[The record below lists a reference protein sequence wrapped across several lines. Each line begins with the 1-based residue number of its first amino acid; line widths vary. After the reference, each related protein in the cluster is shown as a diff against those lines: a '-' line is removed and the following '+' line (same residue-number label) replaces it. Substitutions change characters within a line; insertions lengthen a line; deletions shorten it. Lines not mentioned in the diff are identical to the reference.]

1 MTAFASINFPCPDCG
16 ARFALTPQ
24 VAARKIQCPCGR
36 VFMAP
41 PMPQLSPDPEPYDID
56 TKHVETMPPS
66 SSSGAAVGPGS
77 TLRDLYPHRRIA
89 SVATDDLETEF
100 SLARDRVIPI
110 VLLLAGLAMR
120 VAEMPFDRTLEHAN
134 LAEGLA
140 LMAFQIVLAVALMLA
155 GVLVASKILAT
166 NFGPAGTVVLKLIGM
181 SIFAWAAG
189 AAVVILLQYNIR
201 AFVMAIHLI
210 FIIYAVTFWTLFHLD
225 VQEAVLTVAIC
236 ALLQNAA
243 TLVIFSSGK

>member
-1 MTAFASINFPCPDCG
+1 
-16 ARFALTPQ
+16 
-24 VAARKIQCPCGR
+24 
-36 VFMAP
+36 
-41 PMPQLSPDPEPYDID
+41 
-56 TKHVETMPPS
+56 
-66 SSSGAAVGPGS
+66 VGSAS

-89 SVATDDLETEF
+89 SVTPDALETEF

-110 VLLLAGLAMR
+110 VLLLAGLALR
-120 VAEMPFDRTLEHAN
+120 VGEMPFDRTLEQAN

-140 LMAFQIVLAVALMLA
+140 VMAFQIVLAVALMLA

-166 NFGPAGTVVLKLIGM
+166 NFGPAGTAVLKLAGI

-201 AFVMAIHLI
+201 AFVMAIHVI
-210 FIIYAVTFWTLFHLD
+210 FIIYSVTFWTLFSLD
-225 VQEAVLTVAIC
+225 LQEAILTVAIC

>member
-16 ARFALTPQ
+16 ALFALTPQ

-41 PMPQLSPDPEPYDID
+41 PMPQLPPDPEPYAID
-56 TKHVETMPPS
+56 TKPVESVSPS
-66 SSSGAAVGPGS
+66 ASSGAAEGSGS
-77 TLRDLYPHRRIA
+77 TLRDLYPHRSIA
-89 SVATDDLETEF
+89 SLSTDDLEPEF

-110 VLLLAGLAMR
+110 VLLVAGLALR
-120 VAEMPFDRTLEHAN
+120 VGEMPFDRTLDHTN

-140 LMAFQIVLAVALMLA
+140 VMAFQIVLAVALMLA
-155 GVLVASKILAT
+155 GVLAASKILAT
-166 NFGPAGTVVLKLIGM
+166 NFGPVGTAALKLAGM
-181 SIFAWAAG
+181 SIFALAAG

-201 AFVMAIHLI
+201 AFIMAIHLI
-210 FIIYAVTFWTLFHLD
+210 FIIYAVTFWTLFSLD

>member
-41 PMPQLSPDPEPYDID
+41 PMPQLPPDPEPYNID
-56 TKHVETMPPS
+56 TGRNQTMPRS
-66 SSSGAAVGPGS
+66 ATSGTPGGSGS
-77 TLRDLYPHRRIA
+77 TLRDLYPHRGIA
-89 SVATDDLETEF
+89 SLTTDDRETEF
-100 SLARDRVIPI
+100 SFARDRVIPI
-110 VLLLAGLAMR
+110 VLLLAGLALR
-120 VAEMPFDRTLEHAN
+120 VGEMPFDRTLGHAN

-140 LMAFQIVLAVALMLA
+140 VMAFQIVLAVALMLA

-166 NFGPAGTVVLKLIGM
+166 NFGPVGTAVLKLAGM
-181 SIFAWAAG
+181 SIFAWAVG
-189 AAVVILLQYNIR
+189 AFVVIMLQYNVR
-201 AFVMAIHLI
+201 AFVIAIHVI
-210 FIIYAVTFWTLFHLD
+210 FIIYSVTFWTLFSLD
-225 VQEAVLTVAIC
+225 LQEAILTVAIC

>member
-1 MTAFASINFPCPDCG
+1 MTAFASNNFPCPDCG
-16 ARFALTPQ
+16 ALFALTPQ

-36 VFMAP
+36 VFTAP
-41 PMPQLSPDPEPYDID
+41 PMPQLPPDPEPYA
-56 TKHVETMPPS
+56 VETGRIES
-66 SSSGAAVGPGS
+66 VSQSASSGAAQRSRS
-77 TLRDLYPHRRIA
+77 TLADLYPHRRIT
-89 SVATDDLETEF
+89 SLTTGDVETEF

-110 VLLLAGLAMR
+110 VLLLAGLALR
-120 VAEMPFDRTLEHAN
+120 IGEMPFDRTLDHAN

-140 LMAFQIVLAVALMLA
+140 VMAFQIVLSVALMLA
-155 GVLVASKILAT
+155 GVLAASKILST
-166 NFGPAGTVVLKLIGM
+166 NFGPVGTAVLKLTGM

-210 FIIYAVTFWTLFHLD
+210 FIIYSVTFWTLFSLD
-225 VQEAVLTVAIC
+225 LHEAILTVAIC

>member
-56 TKHVETMPPS
+56 TGHIPSMPPS
-66 SSSGAAVGPGS
+66 ASSAATKGPAP
-77 TLRDLYPHRRIA
+77 TLHDLYPHRRIA
-89 SVATDDLETEF
+89 SVAADDLETDF

-110 VLLLAGLAMR
+110 VLLLAGLALR
-120 VAEMPFDRTLEHAN
+120 VAEMPFDRTLEQAN

-140 LMAFQIVLAVALMLA
+140 VMAFQIVLAVALMLA
-155 GVLVASKILAT
+155 GVLAASKILAT
-166 NFGPAGTVVLKLIGM
+166 NFGPAGTVVLKLAGM

-189 AAVVILLQYNIR
+189 AAVVIMLQYNIR

-210 FIIYAVTFWTLFHLD
+210 FIIYAVTFWMLFSLD
-225 VQEAVLTVAIC
+225 VQEAILTVAIC